1 MCGKYHTIKGKKQF
15 RCFCFLC
22 LIGWMIAF
30 SGVYAKESG
39 VDQWIKTVYNENNGL
54 DTGEANV
61 VLQTS
66 DGYIWIGSYGGLLR
80 YNGRDFENF
89 SIGEN
94 AVGSSSIRAL
104 YEDESG
110 RLFIGTNDVGVY
122 VYENGVFTSVSCAD
136 GETGF
141 YSVRSFISDQNGT
154 VYVGTTSGL
163 AQIVFADETEE
174 SEMTGGDTGEETA
187 ASGCEMVPI
196 NGTEGRVVYDLT
208 CDSAG
213 VVWGCADN
221 SKLLLVSDGALLG
234 TLSADAWLESDC
246 YSVYCASDGCIYL
259 GSGGSEAVRLHQT
272 GDGYTTADFA
282 AEEIDTGELYAV
294 NRFYET
300 ADGTIWG
307 LCDNGIA
314 QIDESDTFQTPDGMS
329 GMISCCAMIEDYE
342 GNIWVASSR
351 TGLTYYSE
359 GRFYNY
365 NDRAGLEGVAVN
377 AIVRCEGYTYL
388 GTDSGLILLDEEML
402 PIENELTE
410 MMDGKRV
417 RHINC
422 DSSGTFWFCVYGT
435 GLVQY
440 IPESGEIRLLTEEDG
455 LLGNQVRLT
464 LELSD
469 GTIAVGGSNG
479 INILKD
485 GVVIRS
491 YGSDVLPYSFIL
503 CMYEAEDGTL
513 IAGSDGQGIYEITAD
528 GEVTQYYKEAGL
540 ASGSVMRMVP
550 DEDGV
555 WISAGSALYYRD
567 ADGIREIVLTE
578 SVGSILDILVIDDE
592 VWLMKSSGLLIA
604 DREELLAGTASPRN
618 LSTEYGLTGTL
629 VANSW
634 NWQDEDGTLWLCTN
648 NGISVI
654 DTEEVPANE
663 QEPRGAI
670 SKVTVDGVEMAVSD
684 SLTIPASATR
694 ITFELSVLSFTPGDK
709 TVEYTLEGFDEEAS
723 VASASSITAV
733 NYTNLGGGDYV
744 FRFTACNE
752 DGVEG
757 EEISITIH
765 KESHFWETA
774 WFLALVFL
782 AILAGVLLVILL
794 VSQIRVRSM
803 KKRQEELKLIIEQ
816 SLHTFANAID
826 AKDSDTNG
834 HSVRVANYSREIA
847 RRMNFSVEE
856 QEQISYMALLHDIGK
871 IGIPDSILKKA
882 GKLTPEEWE
891 IVKSHPRIGGEI
903 LSEFTVIPDIADG
916 AKYHHEHYDGNG
928 YCEGR
933 KGEEIPL
940 KARIIAVADSFDAMC
955 SARHYQAGN
964 TLEYAREE
972 LLRCSGT
979 QFDPDIVGYM
989 VDMIDDGFVKQG

>member
-1 MCGKYHTIKGKKQF
+1 MCENNNAIRKNIWSA
-15 RCFCFLC
+15 RVLRFCLLC
-22 LIGWMIAF
+22 VLCWMLSV
-30 SGVYAKESG
+30 SGTCAEESG
-39 VDQWIKTVYNENNGL
+39 ADQWIKTVYNENNGL

-89 SIGEN
+89 STGEN

-122 VYENGVFTSVSCAD
+122 MYADGVFTSVPCEEGD
-136 GETGF
+136 TGF
-141 YSVRSFISDQNGT
+141 YSVRSFTSDLEGN

-163 AQIVFADETEE
+163 AQIVIADETKL
-174 SEMTGGDTGEETA
+174 
-187 ASGCEMVPI
+187 VPVE
-196 NGTEGRVVYDLT
+196 GTEGMVVYDLT
-208 CDSAG
+208 CDSEG
-213 VVWGCADN
+213 MIWGCAAN
-221 SKLLLVSDGALLG
+221 SQLLLV
-234 TLSADAWLESDC
+234 DAGELTAVLNAEEWLENDC
-246 YSVYCASDGCIYL
+246 YSVFSASDGCVYL
-259 GSGGSEAVRLHQT
+259 GSGGSEAVRLHRT
-272 GDGYTTADFA
+272 GDGYGTADF
-282 AEEIDTGELYAV
+282 ETEQLDTGDLYAV

-300 ADGTIWG
+300 DDGTVWG

-314 QIDESDTFQTPDGMS
+314 RIDENDVFQTPEGMS
-329 GMISCCAMIEDYE
+329 GMISCCSMIEDYE

-359 GRFYNY
+359 SKFYNY
-365 NDRAGLEGVAVN
+365 NDRAGIEGVTVN
-377 AIVRCEGYTYL
+377 AVLRQDGMTYL
-388 GTDSGLILLDEEML
+388 GTDSGLIVLDEDFY
-402 PIENELTE
+402 PVENELTE
-410 MMDGKRV
+410 LMEGKRV

-440 IPESGEIRLLTEEDG
+440 TPQDGEIRLMTEKDG
-455 LLGNQVRLT
+455 LLGNQVRMT

-469 GTIAVGGSNG
+469 GTIAVAGSSG
-479 INILKD
+479 INILEE
-485 GVVIRS
+485 GEVIRS

-513 IAGSDGQGIYEITAD
+513 VAGSDGQGIYEITAD
-528 GEVTQYYKEAGL
+528 GDITQYYKEAGL
-540 ASGSVMRMVP
+540 TSGSVMRMVP
-550 DEDGV
+550 DADGV
-555 WISAGSALYYRD
+555 WISAGSTLYYRD
-567 ADGIREIVLTE
+567 ADGIREIELLE
-578 SVGSILDILVIDDE
+578 SVGSILDILVIGDE

-634 NWQDEDGTLWLCTN
+634 NWLDEEENLWLCTN
-648 NGISVI
+648 NGISVV
-654 DTEEVPANE
+654 DTEKIPTNE
-663 QEPRGAI
+663 QEPLGAI
-670 SKVTVDGVEMAVSD
+670 SKITVDGVEMAISD
-684 SLTIPASATR
+684 SLTISASVTR
-694 ITFELSVLSFTPGDK
+694 VTFELSVLSFTPGDK
-709 TVEYTLEGFDEEAS
+709 TLEYMLEGFDKEIS
-723 VASASSITAV
+723 TASASSVTSV
-733 NYTNLGGGDYV
+733 SYTNLDGGDYV
-744 FRFTACNE
+744 FRFMTCNE

-757 EEISITIH
+757 QEISITIH
-765 KESHFWETA
+765 KELHLWETRG
-774 WFLALVFL
+774 FLAAVLIALIAF
-782 AILAGVLLVILL
+782 VLLVIGL
-794 VSQIRVRSM
+794 VSQVRVHSL

-847 RRMNFSVEE
+847 RRMNFSEE
-856 QEQISYMALLHDIGK
+856 DQEEISYMALLHDIGK
-871 IGIPDSILKKA
+871 IGIPDSILKKN

-891 IVKSHPRIGGEI
+891 VVKSHPRIGGEI

-916 AKYHHEHYDGNG
+916 AKFHHEHYDGKG

-940 KARIIAVADSFDAMC
+940 KARIIAIADSFDAMC

-979 QFDPDIVGYM
+979 QFDPSIVGYM
-989 VDMIDDGFVKQG
+989 VDMIDDGYVKQIQNER